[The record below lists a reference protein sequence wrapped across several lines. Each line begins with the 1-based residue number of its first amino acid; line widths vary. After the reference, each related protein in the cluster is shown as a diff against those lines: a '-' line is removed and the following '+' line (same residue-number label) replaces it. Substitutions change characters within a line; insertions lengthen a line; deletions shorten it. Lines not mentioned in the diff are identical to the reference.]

1 MTRAESVEVSDI
13 FGKHGHAYRVS
24 REMPLSHIRTMRAI
38 QRCRTA
44 ELGGHMDECDS
55 CGHIRISYNSCR
67 NRHCPKC
74 QYLKKERWLEQR
86 KEDLLPVPYF
96 HVVFTIPA
104 KLNPLVLRNK
114 KVLFN
119 ILFRSV
125 SETLFELAGDP
136 KHLGGQI
143 GFICILHTWGQN
155 LMDHAHIHC
164 IVTGGGIS
172 HDGKRW
178 LSCRKGF
185 FISVKVLSRLF
196 RGKVLDYLKKSW
208 ESEEVKS
215 SGSISNL
222 QNPNQFTTFLKDLYK
237 MEWVIYSKP
246 PFKNTETLV
255 DYLGRYTHRIAIGN
269 HRILKMEY
277 GKVFFAWRDY
287 ADGNK
292 KKIMTLEA
300 SEFIR
305 RFLLHVLPEKF
316 VKVRYYGLLVN
327 RKSNTMLSQCRRLL
341 ATPIKQK
348 KKNDTEI
355 WQEFLIRV
363 CGMDLITCYT
373 TRLLECDFSSIE
385 PLKNTKRISRRT
397 PPLRKTRQY

>member
-1 MTRAESVEVSDI
+1 MTRAESVEVADI

-24 REMPLSHIRTMRAI
+24 REIPLSHIRTMRAI

-74 QYLKKERWLEQR
+74 QFLKKEKWLEQR

-114 KVLFN
+114 RVLYN

-164 IVTGGGIS
+164 IVTGGGLS
-172 HDGKRW
+172 YDEKRW
-178 LSCRKGF
+178 LPCRKGF
-185 FISVKVLSRLF
+185 FIPVKVLSRLF

-208 ESEEVKS
+208 ESEEVKF
-215 SGSISNL
+215 SGSISYL
-222 QNPNQFTTFLKDLYK
+222 QNPDQFTTFLKDLYK
-237 MEWVIYSKP
+237 MEWVVYSKP

-316 VKVRYYGLLVN
+316 VKVRYYGLLAN

-341 ATPIKQK
+341 DTVQTSN
-348 KKNDTEI
+348 KNVNET
-355 WQEFLIRV
+355 WQEFLKRV
-363 CGMDLITCYT
+363 CGMDLITCPF
-373 TRLLECDFSSIE
+373 C
-385 PLKNTKRISRRT
+385 KNGRMIRKEVIQ
-397 PPLRKTRQY
+397 PPRCNSPPKEMIAW

>member
-1 MTRAESVEVSDI
+1 MTRAESVEVADI

-74 QYLKKERWLEQR
+74 QFLKKEKWLEQR

-114 KVLFN
+114 RVLYN

-164 IVTGGGIS
+164 IVTGGGLS
-172 HDGKRW
+172 YDEKRW
-178 LSCRKGF
+178 LPCRKGF
-185 FISVKVLSRLF
+185 FIPVKVLSRLF

-208 ESEEVKS
+208 ESEEVKF
-215 SGSISNL
+215 SGSISYL
-222 QNPNQFTTFLKDLYK
+222 QNPDQFTTFLKNLYK
-237 MEWVIYSKP
+237 MEWVVYSKP

-316 VKVRYYGLLVN
+316 VKVRYYGLLAN
-327 RKSNTMLSQCRRLL
+327 RKSNTMLSQCRKLL
-341 ATPIKQK
+341 DTVQTSN
-348 KKNDTEI
+348 KNVNET
-355 WQEFLIRV
+355 WQEFLKRV
-363 CGMDLITCYT
+363 CGMDLITCPF
-373 TRLLECDFSSIE
+373 C
-385 PLKNTKRISRRT
+385 KNGRMIRKEVIQ
-397 PPLRKTRQY
+397 PPRCNSPPKEMIAW

>member
-1 MTRAESVEVSDI
+1 
-13 FGKHGHAYRVS
+13 
-24 REMPLSHIRTMRAI
+24 
-38 QRCRTA
+38 
-44 ELGGHMDECDS
+44 MDECDS

-74 QYLKKERWLEQR
+74 QFLKKERWLEQR

-96 HVVFTIPA
+96 HVVFTIPG

-114 KVLFN
+114 KALYE

-125 SETLFELAGDP
+125 AETLFKLTRDP

-143 GFICILHTWGQN
+143 GFIAILHTWGQN
-155 LMDHAHIHC
+155 LMDHPHIHC
-164 IVTGGGIS
+164 IVTGGGLS
-172 HDGKRW
+172 DDGKRW

-185 FISVKVLSRLF
+185 FIHVKVLSRLF

-208 ESEEVKS
+208 ESEELEFT
-215 SGSISNL
+215 GAISRL
-222 QNPNQFTTFLKDLYK
+222 KDRFAVFLNDLYK
-237 MEWVIYSKP
+237 IDWVVYSKP
-246 PFKNTETLV
+246 PFKDPETLL

-269 HRILKMEY
+269 HRILKMEE
-277 GKVFFAWRDY
+277 GEVFFLWRDY

-292 KKIMTLEA
+292 KKIMRLEA

-316 VKVRYYGLLVN
+316 VKVRYYGLLAN

-341 ATPIKQK
+341 AATTRPKNE
-348 KKNDTEI
+348 NDTET
-355 WQEFLIRV
+355 WQELLLRA
-363 CGMDLITCYT
+363 CGLDLITCPFCKKG
-373 TRLLECDFSSIE
+373 RMINKEAMLPVRCNSPPQE
-385 PLKNTKRISRRT
+385 RRAW
-397 PPLRKTRQY
+397 

>member
-1 MTRAESVEVSDI
+1 MTRAESVEVADI

-24 REMPLSHIRTMRAI
+24 REIPLSHIRTMRAI

-74 QYLKKERWLEQR
+74 QFLKKEKWLEQR

-114 KVLFN
+114 RVLYN

-164 IVTGGGIS
+164 IVTGGGLS
-172 HDGKRW
+172 YDEKRW
-178 LSCRKGF
+178 LPCRKGF
-185 FISVKVLSRLF
+185 FIPVKVLSRLF

-208 ESEEVKS
+208 ESEEVKF
-215 SGSISNL
+215 SGSISYL
-222 QNPNQFTTFLKDLYK
+222 QNPDQFTTFLKDLYK
-237 MEWVIYSKP
+237 MEWVVYSKP

-316 VKVRYYGLLVN
+316 VKVRYYGLLAN
-327 RKSNTMLSQCRRLL
+327 RKSNTMLSQCRKLL
-341 ATPIKQK
+341 DTVQTSN
-348 KKNDTEI
+348 KNVNET
-355 WQEFLIRV
+355 WQEFLKRV
-363 CGMDLITCYT
+363 CGMDLITCPF
-373 TRLLECDFSSIE
+373 C
-385 PLKNTKRISRRT
+385 KNGRMIRKEVIQ
-397 PPLRKTRQY
+397 PPRCNSPPKEMIAW

>member
-1 MTRAESVEVSDI
+1 MTRAESVEVADI

-74 QYLKKERWLEQR
+74 QFLKKEKWLEQR

-114 KVLFN
+114 RVLYN

-125 SETLFELAGDP
+125 SETLSELAGDP

-164 IVTGGGIS
+164 IVTGGGLS
-172 HDGKRW
+172 YDEKRW
-178 LSCRKGF
+178 LPCRKGF
-185 FISVKVLSRLF
+185 FIPVKVLSRLF

-208 ESEEVKS
+208 ESEEVKF
-215 SGSISNL
+215 SGSISYL
-222 QNPNQFTTFLKDLYK
+222 QNPDQFTTFLKDLYK
-237 MEWVIYSKP
+237 MEWVVYSKP

-316 VKVRYYGLLVN
+316 VKVRYYGLLAN
-327 RKSNTMLSQCRRLL
+327 RKSNTMLSQCRKLL
-341 ATPIKQK
+341 DTVQTSN
-348 KKNDTEI
+348 KNVNET
-355 WQEFLIRV
+355 WQEFLKRV
-363 CGMDLITCYT
+363 CGMDLITCPF
-373 TRLLECDFSSIE
+373 C
-385 PLKNTKRISRRT
+385 KNGRMIRKEVIQ
-397 PPLRKTRQY
+397 PPRCNSPPKEMIAW